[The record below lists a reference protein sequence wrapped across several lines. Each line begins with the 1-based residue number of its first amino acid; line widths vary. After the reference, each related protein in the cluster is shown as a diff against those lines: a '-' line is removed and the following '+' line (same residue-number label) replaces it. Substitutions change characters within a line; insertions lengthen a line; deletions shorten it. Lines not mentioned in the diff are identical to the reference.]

1 MQSKKEVGLNF
12 IKKFYTDF
20 ICPCCKEKM
29 YFAGESLKCTNKH
42 TFDVTKKGTINFII
56 SPKIKESKIYN
67 EKLFTCRRKFIEN
80 GYYNDIYKLI
90 ANEINNL
97 NLDNIKILDLGCGE
111 GIHSINILNK
121 IKNCYRYFGF
131 DYSKDAI
138 NLASDYNSS
147 KRFYFNGD
155 VNNIPIASDSID
167 VIIDFLSPYSESEV
181 KRVLK
186 KGGIFIKIAPSSNYL
201 LELREACGLGKYQKQ
216 QEIIDNLGKYF
227 KDIVTENYQKTFKIE
242 KDDIA
247 NLIGMTPLKLKSY
260 NLKIEQ
266 ITIDLNVYKMVKWW
280 FQNIADFKKWKTYI
294 C

>member
-20 ICPCCKEKM
+20 ICPYCKEKM

-42 TFDVTKKGTINFII
+42 TFDITKKGTINFII

-80 GYYNDIYKLI
+80 GYYADVYESI
-90 ANEINNL
+90 ANEINDL
-97 NLDNIKILDLGCGE
+97 NLDDIKILDLGCGE

-138 NLASDYNSS
+138 NLASDYNGSN
-147 KRFYFNGD
+147 RFYFNGD
-155 VNNIPIASDSID
+155 VNNIPIASDSMD
-167 VIIDFLSPYSESEV
+167 VIIDFLSPYSESEI

-186 KGGIFIKIAPSSNYL
+186 KDGLFIKVAPSSDYL
-201 LELREACGLGKYQKQ
+201 IELRNANGLEKYQKQ
-216 QEIIDNLGKYF
+216 QEIIDNLGKHF
-227 KDIVTENYQKTFKIE
+227 KNILTENYHKTFKIE
-242 KDDIA
+242 KDDVE
-247 NLIGMTPLKLKSY
+247 NLIGMTPLKLNMT
-260 NLKIEQ
+260 NLKIEKV
-266 ITIDLNVYKMVKWW
+266 TIDLNVYKVRV
-280 FQNIADFKKWKTYI
+280 
-294 C
+294 

>member
-20 ICPCCKEKM
+20 ICPYCKEKM

-42 TFDVTKKGTINFII
+42 TFDITKKGTINFII

-80 GYYNDIYKLI
+80 GYYAGVYELI
-90 ANEINNL
+90 ANEINDL
-97 NLDNIKILDLGCGE
+97 NLDDIKILDLGCGE

-138 NLASDYNSS
+138 NLASDYNGSN
-147 KRFYFNGD
+147 RFYFNGD
-155 VNNIPIASDSID
+155 VNNIPIASDSMD
-167 VIIDFLSPYSESEV
+167 VIIDFLSPYSESEI

-186 KGGIFIKIAPSSNYL
+186 KGGLFIKVAPSSDYL
-201 LELREACGLGKYQKQ
+201 IELRNANGLEKYQKQ
-216 QEIIDNLGKYF
+216 QEIIDNLGKHF
-227 KDIVTENYQKTFKIE
+227 KNILTENYHKTFKIE
-242 KDDIA
+242 KDDVE
-247 NLIGMTPLKLKSY
+247 NLIGMTPLKLNMT
-260 NLKIEQ
+260 NLKIEKV
-266 ITIDLNVYKMVKWW
+266 TIDLNVYKVRV
-280 FQNIADFKKWKTYI
+280 
-294 C
+294 

>member
-20 ICPCCKEKM
+20 ICPYCKEKM

-42 TFDVTKKGTINFII
+42 TFDITKKGTINFII

-80 GYYNDIYKLI
+80 GYYADVYESI
-90 ANEINNL
+90 ANEINDL
-97 NLDNIKILDLGCGE
+97 NLDDIKILDLGCGE

-131 DYSKDAI
+131 DYSKCAI

-147 KRFYFNGD
+147 NRFYFNGD
-155 VNNIPIASDSID
+155 VNNIPIASDSMD
-167 VIIDFLSPYSESEV
+167 VIIDFLSPYSELEI

-186 KGGIFIKIAPSSNYL
+186 KGGLFIKVAPSSDYL
-201 LELREACGLGKYQKQ
+201 IELRNANGLEKYQKQ
-216 QEIIDNLGKYF
+216 QEIIDNLGKHF
-227 KDIVTENYQKTFKIE
+227 KNILTENYHKTFKIE
-242 KDDIA
+242 KDDVE
-247 NLIGMTPLKLKSY
+247 NLIGMTPLKLNMT
-260 NLKIEQ
+260 NLKIEKV
-266 ITIDLNVYKMVKWW
+266 TIDLNVYKVRV
-280 FQNIADFKKWKTYI
+280 
-294 C
+294 

>member
-12 IKKFYTDF
+12 IKNFYMDF
-20 ICPCCKEKM
+20 ICPYCKEKM
-29 YFAGESLKCTNKH
+29 HLVGESLKCTNRH
-42 TFDVTKKGTINFII
+42 TFDITKKGTINFII

-80 GYYNDIYKLI
+80 GYYADVYESI
-90 ANEINNL
+90 ANGINDL
-97 NLDNIKILDLGCGE
+97 NLDDIKILDLGCGE

-147 KRFYFNGD
+147 NRFYFNGD
-155 VNNIPIASDSID
+155 VNNIPIASDSMD

-186 KGGIFIKIAPSSNYL
+186 KGGLFLKVAPSSDYL
-201 LELREACGLGKYQKQ
+201 IELRNANGLEKYQKQ
-216 QEIIDNLGKYF
+216 QEIIDNLGKHF
-227 KDIVTENYQKTFKIE
+227 KNILTENYHKTFKIE
-242 KDDIA
+242 KDDVE
-247 NLIGMTPLKLKSY
+247 NLIGMTPLKLNMT

-266 ITIDLNVYKMVKWW
+266 VTIDLNVYKVRV
-280 FQNIADFKKWKTYI
+280 
-294 C
+294 

>member
-20 ICPCCKEKM
+20 ICPYCKEKM

-42 TFDVTKKGTINFII
+42 TFDITKKGTINFII

-80 GYYNDIYKLI
+80 GYYADVYESI
-90 ANEINNL
+90 ANEINDL
-97 NLDNIKILDLGCGE
+97 NLDDIKILDLGCGE

-138 NLASDYNSS
+138 NLASDYNGSN
-147 KRFYFNGD
+147 RFYFNGD
-155 VNNIPIASDSID
+155 VNNIPIASNSMD
-167 VIIDFLSPYSESEV
+167 VIIDFLSPYSELEI

-186 KGGIFIKIAPSSNYL
+186 KGGLFIKVAPSSDYL
-201 LELREACGLGKYQKQ
+201 IELRNANGLEKYQKQ
-216 QEIIDNLGKYF
+216 QEIIDNLGKHF
-227 KDIVTENYQKTFKIE
+227 KNILAENYHKTFKIE
-242 KDDIA
+242 KDDVE
-247 NLIGMTPLKLKSY
+247 NLIGMTPLKLNMT
-260 NLKIEQ
+260 NLKIEKV
-266 ITIDLNVYKMVKWW
+266 TIDLNVYKVRV
-280 FQNIADFKKWKTYI
+280 
-294 C
+294 

>member
-12 IKKFYTDF
+12 IKNFYMDF
-20 ICPCCKEKM
+20 ICPYCKEKM
-29 YFAGESLKCTNKH
+29 LLVGESLKCTNRH
-42 TFDVTKKGTINFII
+42 TFDITKKGTINFII

-80 GYYNDIYKLI
+80 GYYADVYESI
-90 ANEINNL
+90 ANGINDL
-97 NLDNIKILDLGCGE
+97 NLDDIKILDLGCGE

-147 KRFYFNGD
+147 NRFYFNGD
-155 VNNIPIASDSID
+155 VNNIPIASDSMD

-186 KGGIFIKIAPSSNYL
+186 KGGLFIKVAPSSDYL
-201 LELREACGLGKYQKQ
+201 IELRNANGLEKYQKQ
-216 QEIIDNLGKYF
+216 QEIIDNLGKHF
-227 KDIVTENYQKTFKIE
+227 KNILTENYHKTFKIE
-242 KDDIA
+242 KDDVE
-247 NLIGMTPLKLKSY
+247 NLIGMTPLKLNMT

-266 ITIDLNVYKMVKWW
+266 VTIDLNVYKVRV
-280 FQNIADFKKWKTYI
+280 
-294 C
+294 